1 MARNGSA
8 RRKKPSPAQ
17 RRRRYLAAGFLGVG
31 LLLGLVAGIGVW
43 MYSGGDSAAHRTV
56 QRTPQVGEGLAE
68 GPSDPQ
74 GEGSGLRDRGPR
86 AAIIID
92 DLGRSRAE
100 ARAISR
106 LPFPVAMAVL
116 PGTQHAEDTARQAHA
131 RKKEVLV
138 HMPMEPGDSG
148 IPLGPTFLRADMDRE
163 ALLRRLRANLEG
175 IPHAVG
181 INNHMGSAM
190 TADARSMGWVMEALG
205 DHGLFF
211 VDSRT
216 THKSRGLEEAR
227 SAGIHSA
234 SRDVFLDHE
243 PTEEYVRGQFRELLK
258 EARQRGTAIAIG
270 HPHPATLKVLQEM
283 LPSASAAGVE
293 IVPVREV
300 VAVRSSEAARAGT
313 LARSKTNQGEG
324 EAP

>member
-1 MARNGSA
+1 M
-8 RRKKPSPAQ
+8 
-17 RRRRYLAAGFLGVG
+17 
-31 LLLGLVAGIGVW
+31 
-43 MYSGGDSAAHRTV
+43 
-56 QRTPQVGEGLAE
+56 
-68 GPSDPQ
+68 
-74 GEGSGLRDRGPR
+74 RDRGPR

-92 DLGRSRAE
+92 DMGRSRAQ

-106 LPFPVAMAVL
+106 LPYPVAMAVL
-116 PGTQHAEDTARQAHA
+116 PGTPHADDTARQAHA
-131 RKKEVLV
+131 REKEVLV
-138 HMPMEPGDSG
+138 HMPMEPGDSA
-148 IPLGPTFLRADMDRE
+148 IPLGPTFLREDMDRE
-163 ALLRRLRANLEG
+163 ALVRQLRANLRV

-181 INNHMGSAM
+181 INNHMGSAL

-205 DHGLFF
+205 EHDLFF

-216 THKSRGLEEAR
+216 THKTRALDEAR

-243 PTEEYVRGQFRELLK
+243 PTEEYVRAQFRELLRL
-258 EARQRGTAIAIG
+258 ARNRGTAIAIG
-270 HPHPATLKVLQEM
+270 HPHPATLKVLREM
-283 LPSASAAGVE
+283 LPAASAAGVE

-313 LARSKTNQGEG
+313 LAYSDTNQGEG